1 MYHRPLATA
10 AIILATALFLSHL
23 LPLTRQSTSSPFS
36 PSTGTT
42 GTGTGGMS
50 PPTPIEVASR
60 LLAPL
65 NLTVRSATVLQTLW
79 AGYGHIC
86 ALEAVPS
93 SPTPSEQDPVSG
105 SNPGFGSGPSIP
117 LILKLISPPKSVA
130 GREGQDETQDEGHL
144 RKMLSYQVEQYFYA
158 RLAPHLHPE
167 TTPVARCL
175 ASTYGNDASSS
186 FSAAGEGAKDILD
199 GGAVIATVME
209 DLRVHFPV
217 AGGKR
222 DVLTP
227 TQVHAALDWL
237 ATFHASS
244 RALYDPQ
251 QDLPEFLLP
260 PLQEAKR
267 RRQHLTTTTTT
278 TATTNDEK
286 GKDAVGSRVWL
297 NGGYTYL
304 STRLTEYAS
313 LRRDR
318 SSEWSPALTDPSPS
332 LPDDLSP
339 AEAAAR
345 VLAPRGHHARPA
357 ESLIHG
363 DVKSE
368 NLFSNAAG
376 DRVAFYDFQYVG
388 LGLGVCDLAKLFTC
402 SVPMQLLLT
411 ESDGLDGDSVPM
423 GEGEKAL
430 LRRYRGKLL
439 SPQGGAAEDAYPWD
453 DFVRHWETALV
464 DWCRFQASWGFW
476 GNTEW
481 LEARVRFIL
490 ADDSWVQ
497 WVKQDLLKAGKHT

>member
-1 MYHRPLATA
+1 MYLRPLATA
-10 AIILATALFLSHL
+10 AIILATALLLSHL
-23 LPLTRQSTSSPFS
+23 VPLTRQSTSLFS

-42 GTGTGGMS
+42 GTDGTGSSSMS

-93 SPTPSEQDPVSG
+93 SPTPSEQNPVSG
-105 SNPGFGSGPSIP
+105 PGSGSGPTIP
-117 LILKLISPPKSVA
+117 LILKLISPPKPVA
-130 GREGQDETQDEGHL
+130 GREEGQDEIQDEGHL

-175 ASTYGNDASSS
+175 ASTYDNDASSY
-186 FSAAGEGAKDILD
+186 FGGDKDASD

-222 DVLTP
+222 DVLSP

-260 PLQEAKR
+260 PLEEAKR
-267 RRQHLTTTTTT
+267 RSRLHL
-278 TATTNDEK
+278 NDGK
-286 GKDAVGSRVWL
+286 GKAAAGSRVWL

-318 SSEWSPALTDPSPS
+318 SSEWSPALTDPSFPS
-332 LPDDLSP
+332 LPSDLSSP

-345 VLAPRGHHARPA
+345 VLAPRGHHVRPA

-368 NLFSNAAG
+368 NLFASASG

-402 SVPMQLLLT
+402 SVPMHLLLA
-411 ESDGLDGDSVPM
+411 EGSDGLDGDSVPM

-430 LRRYRGKLL
+430 LQRYREKLL
-439 SPQGGAAEDAYPWD
+439 SSPGGAAEDAYPWD

-490 ADDSWVQ
+490 ADDSWRR
-497 WVKQDLLKAGKHT
+497 WVKQDLLEAGKHT